1 MVFCK
6 RSADSDDLGIFH
18 ACARACK
25 KLAST
30 CVQDTNPHVSDG
42 AKAAEVFRLACSHGS
57 LGLKPLAAARHCMSE
72 STQHN
77 TWDDIDVFIHD
88 WEGKIK

>member
-6 RSADSDDLGIFH
+6 RSADDLGILH

-30 CVQDTNPHVSDG
+30 CVQDTNLHVSDG
-42 AKAAEVFRLACSHGS
+42 GKAAEVPRLTCSHGS
-57 LGLKPLAAARHCMSE
+57 SGLTPLAAARHCMSE
-72 STQHN
+72 STTQHN
-77 TWDDIDVFIHD
+77 TWDNIKVFIHD
-88 WEGKIK
+88 WEEKIK